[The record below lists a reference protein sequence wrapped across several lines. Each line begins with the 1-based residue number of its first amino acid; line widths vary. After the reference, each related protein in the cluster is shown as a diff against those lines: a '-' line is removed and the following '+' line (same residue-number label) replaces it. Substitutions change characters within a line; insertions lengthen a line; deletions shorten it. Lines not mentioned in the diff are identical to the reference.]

1 MCGARRPSVS
11 NLSSLRRGP
20 LPCPRGGQMFGARK
34 EALCAEP
41 ERRPFLSS
49 LRGGLLCR
57 VREEALSLLS
67 RRGGPLCRAREEVLV
82 SSLR

>member
-1 MCGARRPSVS
+1 MCRARRPSVS
-11 NLSSLRRGP
+11 SLSSLRRGP

-41 ERRPFLSS
+41 ERRPSLSS

-57 VREEALSLLS
+57 VREEALCAEPE
-67 RRGGPLCRAREEVLV
+67 RRPFSVAAPP
-82 SSLR
+82 